1 MLFTAYR
8 LTICLAVAMLV
19 ALAPG
24 AHAQD
29 GAAEKAQ
36 LKSYVLDA
44 GKVNRYIAALNALA
58 MAKASDPAI
67 GREYEQMENEPA
79 GTLANMRASIVRHPR
94 ILAFFQRQSLT
105 ADDAVMI
112 PMVITMAGVATAVP
126 GQMADMVSPA
136 QISFINANGPLMERF
151 EQANEALEGSQ

>member
-8 LTICLAVAMLV
+8 LTICLAVVMLV
-19 ALAPG
+19 ALGPL

-29 GAAEKAQ
+29 SAADKAQ

-58 MAKASDPAI
+58 MANASDPAI
-67 GREYEQMENEPA
+67 TREYQLMEDEQA
-79 GTLANMRASIVRHPR
+79 GTLANMRASVARHPR
-94 ILAFFQRQSLT
+94 ILAFFQRQNLT

-112 PMVITMAGVATAVP
+112 PMVILMADVASTVP
-126 GQMADMVSPA
+126 GQLTDTVSPA
-136 QISFINANGPLMERF
+136 QISFINANGPLMQRLQ
-151 EQANEALEGSQ
+151 QAQNALEGSP